1 MNADHLGDDIGIEP
15 VSPRANY
22 NAASFAR
29 SNLLDAGDCAGND
42 LFQPATTTRDGCDK
56 CGAGLGANRSTVL
69 WRQGSRHDDLA
80 SPSHWHLLPWD
91 AQNKSIAPP
100 AAWPWWGRGGGG
112 NDKGEAARK
121 AVDKLIRA
129 GLLEEVPA
137 AGSVPV
143 WRRDDDS
150 GAMVLRITES
160 GLKAIDTEGEA
171 VATPKETSVRPIS
184 SAVLWSR
191 GSPPFWT
198 PVSAVPQRRHIA

>member
-1 MNADHLGDDIGIEP
+1 MLHLSRAAICSTLVTVPVMICSSQRRPRAMDATSVARVSARIGRRSCGGKEVGTMISRRRLIGIFFHGMRRT
-15 VSPRANY
+15 SRLPRRPHGHGGAVVV
-22 NAASFAR
+22 A
-29 SNLLDAGDCAGND
+29 
-42 LFQPATTTRDGCDK
+42 ATTKAKPR
-56 CGAGLGANRSTVL
+56 N
-69 WRQGSRHDDLA
+69 
-80 SPSHWHLLPWD
+80 
-91 AQNKSIAPP
+91 
-100 AAWPWWGRGGGG
+100 
-112 NDKGEAARK
+112 

-171 VATPKETSVRPIS
+171 VATPKETSARPIS